1 MQIIMAVGTKIQ
13 YAFYSMCV
21 CIFVFVSQHFLYESV
36 VYKNKNLVSN
46 TYVKNSRPAA
56 LTE

>member
-1 MQIIMAVGTKIQ
+1 MAVGTKIQ